1 MKKIKPSSKFRILLK
16 ILAVIFLVIG
26 IPIAYFSVV
35 AVKAYFDSQSIIT
48 KIYSSNKLSI
58 KLEDLPEQ
66 YREALL
72 KVEDPNFYEHNGID
86 LKTPGAG
93 YTTITQGLVK
103 IYFFPEGFSPGFL
116 RYKKIKQSLIA
127 LAFNSRVD
135 KNTQLDIFIN
145 TVYLGT
151 YQKKE
156 VIGFQEG
163 AKVYFNK
170 EFKELSFDEYLSLLA
185 TIIAPNDFSISKEPE
200 KNKERVK
207 RIKLLL
213 KGECKPINL
222 SDVYYENCQEANK

>member
-1 MKKIKPSSKFRILLK
+1 MKKVKPLSKLRIVLK
-16 ILAVIFLVIG
+16 IIAVVLFIIG
-26 IPIAYFSVV
+26 IPVAYFAVV
-35 AVKAYFDSQSIIT
+35 TVNAYFTSQSIIAQV
-48 KIYSSNKLSI
+48 YASNKLALR
-58 KLEDLPEQ
+58 LEDLPEKH
-66 YREALL
+66 RDALL
-72 KVEDPNFYEHNGID
+72 KVEDPNFYQHNGID

-103 IYFFPEGFSPGFL
+103 TYFFPEGFSPGFL
-116 RYKKIKQSLIA
+116 KYKKIKQSLIA
-127 LAFNSRVD
+127 IAFNSRVD

-151 YQKKE
+151 LQNKE

-163 AKVYFNK
+163 AKTYFNK

-185 TIIAPNDFSISKEPE
+185 MVIAPNDISISKKPE

-213 KGECKPINL
+213 EGSCKPTSL
-222 SDVYYENCQEANK
+222 SDVYYKNCQER